1 MEKSK
6 LKLNYQKGMRIR
18 LQSNRDFKLEI
29 SALKEN
35 NHVDKKY
42 THLSTNCP
50 EYKSTLMSLFL
61 TEP

>member
-29 SALKEN
+29 SALKAN
-35 NHVDKKY
+35 NHVDKK
-42 THLSTNCP
+42 
-50 EYKSTLMSLFL
+50 
-61 TEP
+61 